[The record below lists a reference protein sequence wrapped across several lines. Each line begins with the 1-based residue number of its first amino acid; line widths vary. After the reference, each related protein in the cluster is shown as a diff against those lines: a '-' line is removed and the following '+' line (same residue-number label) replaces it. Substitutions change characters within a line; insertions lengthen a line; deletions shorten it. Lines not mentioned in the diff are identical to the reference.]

1 MGKRGN
7 HVKMNFDYFQIQKRM
22 LQKVRAEKVD
32 EKNGKICISF
42 CCCCCCCCWQ
52 FKDHNSR
59 RKHGNYTDSVFSS
72 SFSTLT
78 VCIIHFWIWKFSKFI
93 FMCFPLWSIQAC
105 NMPQFFAKNYR
116 IGQFIILFYKVDTL
130 RLLKIFIISCQ
141 VAGAKYPLF

>member
-1 MGKRGN
+1 MGQRGN
-7 HVKMNFDYFQIQKRM
+7 HVKMNFDYFQIQKWM
-22 LQKVRAEKVD
+22 LQKVRAKKVD
-32 EKNGKICISF
+32 EKNGKICIF
-42 CCCCCCCCWQ
+42 FFGQ
-52 FKDHNSR
+52 FKDHNSG

>member
-1 MGKRGN
+1 MGQMGN
-7 HVKMNFDYFQIQKRM
+7 HVKMNFDYFQIQKWM
-22 LQKVRAEKVD
+22 LQKVRAKKVD
-32 EKNGKICISF
+32 EKNGKICIF
-42 CCCCCCCCWQ
+42 FFGQ
-52 FKDHNSR
+52 FKDHNSG

>member
-1 MGKRGN
+1 MGQRGN
-7 HVKMNFDYFQIQKRM
+7 HVKMNFDYFQIQKWM
-22 LQKVRAEKVD
+22 LQKVRAKKVD
-32 EKNGKICISF
+32 EKNGKISIF
-42 CCCCCCCCWQ
+42 FFFFFGQ
-52 FKDHNSR
+52 FKDHNSG

>member
-1 MGKRGN
+1 MGQRGN
-7 HVKMNFDYFQIQKRM
+7 HVKMNFDYFQIQKWM
-22 LQKVRAEKVD
+22 LQKVRAKKVD
-32 EKNGKICISF
+32 EKNGKICIF
-42 CCCCCCCCWQ
+42 FFFFFFGQ
-52 FKDHNSR
+52 FKDHNSG

>member
-1 MGKRGN
+1 MGQRGN
-7 HVKMNFDYFQIQKRM
+7 HVKMNFDYFQIQKWM
-22 LQKVRAEKVD
+22 LQKVRAKKVD
-32 EKNGKICISF
+32 EKNGKISIF
-42 CCCCCCCCWQ
+42 FFFFFFFGQ
-52 FKDHNSR
+52 FKDHNSG

>member
-1 MGKRGN
+1 MGQRGN
-7 HVKMNFDYFQIQKRM
+7 HVKMNFDYFQIQKWM
-22 LQKVRAEKVD
+22 LQKVRAKKVD
-32 EKNGKICISF
+32 EKNGKISIF
-42 CCCCCCCCWQ
+42 FFFFFFGQ
-52 FKDHNSR
+52 FKDHNSG

>member
-1 MGKRGN
+1 MGQRGN
-7 HVKMNFDYFQIQKRM
+7 HVKMNFDYFQIQKWM
-22 LQKVRAEKVD
+22 LQKVRAKKVD
-32 EKNGKICISF
+32 EKNGKICIF
-42 CCCCCCCCWQ
+42 FFFFGQ
-52 FKDHNSR
+52 FKDHNSG

>member
-1 MGKRGN
+1 MGQRGN
-7 HVKMNFDYFQIQKRM
+7 HVKMNFDYFQIQKWM
-22 LQKVRAEKVD
+22 LQKVRAKKVD
-32 EKNGKICISF
+32 EKNGKICIF
-42 CCCCCCCCWQ
+42 LFFYFWQ
-52 FKDHNSR
+52 FKDHNSG

-105 NMPQFFAKNYR
+105 NMPEFFAKNYR

>member
-1 MGKRGN
+1 MGQRGN
-7 HVKMNFDYFQIQKRM
+7 HVKMNFDYFQIQKWM
-22 LQKVRAEKVD
+22 LQKVRAKKVD
-32 EKNGKICISF
+32 EKNGKICIF
-42 CCCCCCCCWQ
+42 FFFGQ
-52 FKDHNSR
+52 FKDHNSG